1 MATKLT
7 ATLANGR
14 TLDDATLR
22 AWYVDDSDVGRYL
35 VASLGG
41 PGLGLGDTP
50 EEAIADASRAMGEPV
65 HVETDAA
72 QMGEDCIVCVL
83 IEAEYA
89 GRTGE

>member
-7 ATLANGR
+7 ATRPDGR
-14 TLDDATLR
+14 TIDDAELR

-35 VASLGG
+35 VATLGG

-50 EEAIADASRAMGEPV
+50 DEAIADAARAMGEPV

-72 QMGEDCIVCVL
+72 NMGEDCIVCVL
-83 IEAEYA
+83 IEAEEDEA
-89 GRTGE
+89 ED